1 MTIVLS
7 DIAKLLGCD
16 APTRDCEITGTAI
29 DSRKVVLDTLFI
41 ALKGEQLDG
50 HNYLDAAKQ
59 AGACAALVSTEQDI
73 ELPQLVVTDVVKAF
87 GEIAAYWRK
96 QTNAKVIAITGSN
109 GKTTVKEMVAAITKQ
124 CGSVIATQGNLNNEL
139 GVPLTLTRLDD
150 SIDYAVIE
158 MGANHAGEI
167 AGLVAMTVPD
177 VALINNIGAAH
188 IEGFGS
194 INGVAKA
201 KAEIYA
207 GLTQHA
213 IAVVNNDMSFVDS
226 WQVELAGK
234 KIITFALENDA
245 DITAQNLQID
255 PNSSHFMVKL
265 DDEFHH
271 INLPLPGL
279 HNVANALAA
288 ISVTKALN
296 IPPTAMVKGLSSMT
310 SVPHRLQLR
319 AGVNESD
326 LLDDSYNAN
335 PGSYQQALQT
345 LTAFHSQHWLV
356 LGDFA
361 ELGAD
366 SESVHYQ
373 MGIDA
378 KGSGITR
385 LWTIGVQS
393 RNASEAYG
401 EGAHHFDTMDELQNQ
416 LEKELTDG
424 VTCLIKGSR
433 FMQLD
438 KLADALAVV
447 GES

>member
-1 MTIVLS
+1 MAIYLAELAT
-7 DIAKLLGCD
+7 LLGCKV
-16 APTRDCEITGTAI
+16 PTNDVVVMGTAI
-29 DSRKVVLDTLFI
+29 DSRKIAVNSLFV
-41 ALKGEQLDG
+41 ALKGDSVDG
-50 HNYLDAAKQ
+50 HDYIASARQ
-59 AGACAALVSTEQDI
+59 AGACAALVSSQQNDV
-73 ELPQLVVTDVVKAF
+73 LPQLVVADVVKAF
-87 GEIAAYWRK
+87 AQIACYWR
-96 QTNAKVIAITGSN
+96 QQYSAKVVAITGSN

-124 CGSVIATQGNLNNEL
+124 CGTVIATQGNLNNEL
-139 GVPLTLTRLDD
+139 GVPLTLTRLNDAV
-150 SIDYAVIE
+150 DYAVIE

-167 AGLVAMTVPD
+167 AGLVAMAVAD

-226 WQVELAGK
+226 WQAELAGK
-234 KIITFALENDA
+234 QIISFALENDA
-245 DITAQNLQID
+245 DITAQNLQLD
-255 PNSSHFMVKL
+255 PDASHFMVKL

-288 ISVTKALN
+288 ISVTKALD
-296 IPPTAMVKGLSSMT
+296 IAPAAMVKGLSLMA

-319 AGVNESD
+319 TGVNGSH

-335 PGSYQQALQT
+335 PSSYQPALQALM
-345 LTAFHSQHWLV
+345 AFHSQHWLV

-361 ELGAD
+361 ELGKE
-366 SESVHYQ
+366 SEAIHYQ
-373 MGIDA
+373 MGLDA
-378 KGSGITR
+378 KESGITR

-401 EGAHHFDTMDELQNQ
+401 EGAQHFDTMDELKKQ
-416 LEKELTDG
+416 LKTELTED

-447 GES
+447 GEH